1 MPITTIPALGQFGL
15 VADQPAQELPPN
27 GVSSCA
33 NVRFRDGSAERF
45 SGHASIFTAPSV
57 TPYYIAP
64 FGTATARYWI
74 HSGIASTFA
83 DDGTTRTDITNGAGL
98 TGAIDDRFTGG
109 ALHGLFV
116 LSNGVDQPQFWN
128 GDTGTNLATL
138 TAWDANWRVKW
149 IRPFRNYLVYGFP
162 TKSSVSQPHTVGW
175 SAAADPGTL
184 PTTYDPASTTTDAGD
199 VPLGETPDVLVD
211 GLPLGDIFV
220 IYKEQSMYR
229 MEYVGGQQ
237 IFAFKRI
244 PGNFGMLA
252 RGCAAVTP
260 KGHVVLSNGDIVLV
274 DGFGE
279 PQSLLTGRLKRWFF
293 QTQLDSTYYARS
305 WVAVNS
311 AKNEVWVG
319 YPSLGMSFPDR
330 ALVWNWTDNTW
341 GLRDLPN
348 ATFAASGLLYYPTAA
363 STDGLAGTTD
373 GLAGATDQNDFTPS
387 DSRFIM
393 ASTAPGIYLADTGTT
408 FAGTAIPGNI
418 ERTGLVF
425 GDPDTVKTL
434 KAITPRF
441 TAAAGTVVYIQF
453 GGSMTADV
461 APTWSDPIEFTV
473 GTDFKA
479 YGFATGRYLAY
490 RIYST
495 GSQGWAVKSID
506 CDVIGRGKH

>member
-1 MPITTIPALGQFGL
+1 VITTIPALGQFGL
-15 VADQPAQELPPN
+15 VADQPAHELPPN
-27 GVSSCA
+27 GISMLA
-33 NVRFRDGSAERF
+33 NVRCRDGSAERF
-45 SGHASIFTAPSV
+45 GGHASIFTAPSV
-57 TPYYIAP
+57 TPYFIAP
-64 FGTATARYWI
+64 YGTATARYWV

-83 DDGTTRTDITNGAGL
+83 DDGTTRTDITGAAL

-109 ALHGLFV
+109 ALHGLYV
-116 LSNGVDQPQFWN
+116 QNNAVDPPKYWDGN
-128 GDTGTNLATL
+128 TANNLATL
-138 TAWDANWRVKW
+138 TAWDANWRVKF
-149 IRPFRNYLVYGFP
+149 IRPFKNYLVYGYP
-162 TKSSVSQPHTVGW
+162 TKTAVAYPHTVGW

-211 GLPLGDIFV
+211 GLPLGEIFV
-220 IYKEQSMYR
+220 VYKEQSAYR
-229 MEYVGGQQ
+229 MEYIGGQQ
-237 IFAFKRI
+237 IFSFKRI
-244 PGNFGMLA
+244 PGNYGMLA

-260 KGHVVLSNGDIVLV
+260 KGHVVLANGDIVLV

-279 PQSLLTGRLKRWFF
+279 PQSLLTGRLKRWLF
-293 QTQLDSTYYARS
+293 QTQIDSTYYARS
-305 WVAVNS
+305 CVAADP

-319 YPSLGMSFPDR
+319 YPSLGMTFPDK

-363 STDGLAGTTD
+363 SMDGLAGTTD

-408 FAGTAIPGNI
+408 FAGTAISALI

-425 GDPDTVKTL
+425 GDPDRTKTWL
-434 KAITPRF
+434 SMTPRF
-441 TAAAGTVVYIQF
+441 EAAAGTVVYIQL
-453 GGSMTADV
+453 GGAMKIGD
-461 APTWSDPIEFTV
+461 APTWGDPIAFTV
-473 GTDFKA
+473 GTDEIA
-479 YGFATGRYLAY
+479 WGFATGKYLAY

-495 GSQGWAVKSID
+495 GAQGWAVKSLG
-506 CDVIGRGKH
+506 CDVSMGGKF